1 MKLATFLLDN
11 QQRAGILRSGELL
24 PFPVAVATS
33 IDQVLVKLRE
43 GDSIQRLCK
52 SLDPAVGLG
61 RVKLLPPITKPS
73 KMLCLDLN
81 YLDETEDNDYEQLD
95 YPTLF
100 LRLSTR
106 LTSHRA
112 PIERQLCSDSLDCE
126 GELAVIIGKGGKHIP
141 KDHAL
146 DHVFGYSI
154 FNDGSARAYQFEA
167 PQWSVSEIFDQTG
180 GFGPAIVTVDELP
193 EGAKGLQFE
202 TRVNGKVVQS
212 ANTDDMVFDVA
223 TLIHVISKAITLS
236 PGDIIVA
243 GTPSGIGRAR
253 SPRLLLRRGDVCEVS
268 IEGIGTLQN
277 QIETEVI
284 HRATAIATT
293 S

>member
-1 MKLATFLLDN
+1 MKFATFLLN
-11 QQRAGILRSGELL
+11 HQQRAGILRSGEVL

-33 IDQVLVKLRE
+33 IDQVLAKVRA

-52 SLDPAVGLG
+52 CLEPAVGVSH
-61 RVKLLPPITKPS
+61 VKLLPPITKPS
-73 KMLCLDLN
+73 KILCVDLN
-81 YLDETEDNDYEQLD
+81 YVDETEDSDYEQLD

-100 LRLSTR
+100 LRLSTG
-106 LTSHRA
+106 LTLHKA
-112 PIERQLCSDSLDCE
+112 PVERQLDSDSFDCE
-126 GELAVIIGKGGKHIP
+126 GELAVIIGKGGKNIP

-154 FNDGSARAYQFEA
+154 FNEGSARANHGDA
-167 PQWSVSEIFDQTG
+167 AQWTVSEICEQTG

-212 ANTDDMVFDVA
+212 ANTDDMAFDVA
-223 TLIHVISKAITLS
+223 TLIHMISKAITLS
-236 PGDIIVA
+236 PGDIIAA
-243 GTPSGIGRAR
+243 GTPLGRGRAK
-253 SPRLLLRRGDVCEVS
+253 SSGLLMRRGDVCEVS

-277 QIETEVI
+277 QIAAEVI
-284 HRATAIATT
+284 H
-293 S
+293 